1 MDSMTKRMIL
11 FLGGCIPARLILT
24 FLAKAYYTSKYITF
38 LGFIISAIGL
48 GFFTIY
54 FLGIRKTGLET
65 DGKPIWWNSL
75 RPIHGTFYLTS
86 GLMILFGKREYAWI
100 PLLID
105 TLFGLFAFFIKH
117 KNYFRGLP
125 E

>member
-11 FLGGCIPARLILT
+11 FLGGCIPTRLLLT
-24 FLAKAYYTSKYITF
+24 FLVKTYYNSNLINYLGYIT
-38 LGFIISAIGL
+38 LMIGI
-48 GFFTIY
+48 GFFTVY

-75 RPIHGTFYLTS
+75 RPIHGTLYLTS
-86 GLMILFGKREYAWI
+86 GLTIFFGKREYAWI

-105 TLFGLFAFFIKH
+105 TLFGLSAFLVKH
-117 KNYFRGLP
+117 QKYLRGLS